1 MSLGVW
7 MILIGLGSSAA
18 AGTPAGPC
26 LRGATPMRFSLIV
39 SLTMVVVADLLAGQ
53 QDSTGAVPSF
63 HTQVDL
69 VQLDVRV
76 TDDLRYFEAAISSK

>member
-1 MSLGVW
+1 
-7 MILIGLGSSAA
+7 
-18 AGTPAGPC
+18 
-26 LRGATPMRFSLIV
+26 
-39 SLTMVVVADLLAGQ
+39 MVVVADLLAGQ

-63 HTQVDL
+63 RTQVDL